1 MAIPKK
7 QCLEIVEDVAVGGGF
22 IALYTCIVCSQIQ
35 IIYTTFQG
43 LLNYCIAQICVH
55 TFRFKHLGLELDCNC
70 KYKFA
75 DKKVKRCVV

>member
-43 LLNYCIAQICVH
+43 LLHSTNLRTY
-55 TFRFKHLGLELDCNC
+55 L
-70 KYKFA
+70 
-75 DKKVKRCVV
+75 

>member
-35 IIYTTFQG
+35 IIYSTFQG
-43 LLNYCIAQICVH
+43 LLNYCIAQICREKGKEV
-55 TFRFKHLGLELDCNC
+55 
-70 KYKFA
+70 
-75 DKKVKRCVV
+75 RC